1 MTRHQRGFTLIELL
15 VVIAIIAI
23 LAAILFPVFAKA
35 REKARQTSCLS
46 NIRQLSTGILSYAQD
61 YDEKFPCPDYPDPT
75 WVLPPPS
82 RQSSP
87 PPDNWDPWGVNH
99 GYRDATFPYM
109 KSGNIHV
116 CATYERP
123 NEPLWYHPR
132 AWVEMKI
139 RRSYAGCHSW
149 AHGGY
154 APRGRPIGET
164 PRPST
169 SLLLMESRYEY
180 SDLGT
185 WVLPWPSWLDANKGA
200 FTSHN
205 GMCNWSFMDGHAKAM
220 KPQATFGALNWAP
233 GQVPADDF
241 LWEWWSGPD
250 SNVLRGWQQQ
260 CGQIPEYR

>member
-1 MTRHQRGFTLIELL
+1 MTRRQRGFTLIELL

-61 YDEKFPCPDYPDPT
+61 YDEKFRCPTIPT
-75 WVLPPPS
+75 RPGVLPPPS

-99 GYRDATFPYM
+99 GYRDAT
-109 KSGNIHV
+109 SLHE
-116 CATYERP
+116 ERQYP
-123 NEPLWYHPR
+123 RLRDLRAAQRAWCHPR

-149 AHGGY
+149 AHSGEL
-154 APRGRPIGET
+154 PRVGPSVGRPAR
-164 PRPST
+164 RPACS
-169 SLLLMESRYEY
+169 SWRAGAMP
-180 SDLGT
+180 DLRT

-205 GMCNWSFMDGHAKAM
+205 GMCNWSSWT
-220 KPQATFGALNWAP
+220 ATP
-233 GQVPADDF
+233 
-241 LWEWWSGPD
+241 
-250 SNVLRGWQQQ
+250 R
-260 CGQIPEYR
+260 R